1 MAAVTQ
7 ITPNFL
13 GGVSKQIDQKKLPGQ
28 VRECLNALPDPT
40 FGLMK
45 RPGFKWID
53 TLTPTSS
60 ATNAKWFYINRDDVE
75 DYIGCITSGSPG
87 SIDIWNARTGVK
99 CTVNYIGNA
108 QNYLDVV
115 DDSADNTPHN
125 KYDTLTIRDTTYIT
139 NKTKKVDELT
149 AANPNYISG
158 SRATVRLTAVDYST
172 RYKITIK
179 IDGTSHAAAEFL
191 TQNREHIGQG
201 ANDPAEEKA
210 VTAEA
215 ILTELESDLSSFA
228 FPNGTLAVNRLAASL
243 ELTYTAQQG
252 TSTSM
257 EVIAEDGKGGTNI
270 LAFGEQ
276 INTIAMLPHQS
287 EDGRIV
293 KVVNSSGGVSEDT
306 YWTKFE
312 AENDADGPGA
322 WEETIDPTVSK
333 GLDASTMPHELFNPS
348 LNTFTFQEAPWDE
361 RLVGDKDTN
370 PDPSF
375 LKISTDGTDIRV
387 TIQQAFLYNNRLG
400 FLTEDNVVLSKAGL
414 HNDFFH
420 TSALTQT
427 PDDPIDVNCSS
438 IRPAVLHA
446 ILPTAQGLIL
456 FSQNQQFILFAD
468 AKILTPS
475 TSIIRGISNYEMDVN
490 IDPVDVGTTINF
502 VSKTPSYTRVFAAR
516 TRGSEES
523 PLVHDIGKV
532 VSEYISKDVNN
543 LLSSP
548 QNEMIA
554 LYGPSSENVYFHKM
568 YTAGQEVAMQAW
580 FKWKFPGKVHHL
592 AIDSDIM
599 TGVVDVDGVYSM
611 ISCSLT
617 QTPDEKIIVNSDG
630 QQINPHMDFYASS
643 TNGKV
648 NDIVTLDSLIGTPD
662 ASRTPSPANDFYTI
676 TDAAGSESG
685 TGADFTAVVA
695 SDGTPTF
702 TLVSGGTGYVN
713 DETITIADSSLGG
726 GGGAAVVLT
735 VTGVNEEKKLVYDST
750 NNLTKCYIPY
760 ADISGL
766 NPVLVIAGTGLANF
780 NGVTESGFT
789 ISPESGSDVDGDY
802 FIVPNKDI
810 SNLNASDVI
819 LGYKYNFDVE
829 LPKTY
834 FKLNSEGTLYDYTAS
849 LTISRMKF
857 AVGLSSV
864 VGFKVKSKGYRGQSA
879 EFTGDGSETAFK
891 VPFLLKEE
899 NGVRVTLDGALQ
911 PSTAYSITRTVENGI
926 TIDNSDTVT
935 FTTTAPLG
943 HTVKQLYGGTGYTAD
958 SSATGA
964 ATTSNGDGT
973 GLTVNT
979 TVTNGVIT
987 AVTVKSQGTGYK
999 PNEVITISG
1008 NTAGSS
1014 DATFLIKALPQT
1026 IQITTDTWY
1035 DVQPVIDSGQYLADD
1050 VPLSEENLYTI
1061 PIHQRTENFNMR
1073 IFSDSPF
1080 PVALNSLMWEG
1091 QYSPRFYKRT

>member
-7 ITPNFL
+7 VTPNFL

-45 RPGFKWID
+45 RPGFKWIKA
-53 TLTPTSS
+53 LTPTTS
-60 ATNAKWFYINRDDVE
+60 ATNAKWFYINRDDEE
-75 DYIGCITSGSPG
+75 DYVGCITSALTTSNVGD
-87 SIDIWNARTGVK
+87 IDIWNARTGVK
-99 CTVNYIGNA
+99 CDVTYGTGAQAYIN
-108 QNYLDVV
+108 VPE
-115 DDSADNTPHN
+115 ADNPHN
-125 KYDTLTIRDTTYIT
+125 KYDALTIRDTTYIT
-139 NKTKKVDELT
+139 NKTKTIAPL
-149 AANPNYISG
+149 AAADPNYISG
-158 SRATVRLTAVDYST
+158 SKATVRLTAIDYST

-179 IDGTSHAAAEFL
+179 IAGTPDVVAECL
-191 TQNREHIGQG
+191 TQNTEHIPMGE
-201 ANDPAEEKA
+201 NDAAEEKA

-215 ILTELESDLSSFA
+215 ILTHLENDATEGLNNLN
-228 FPNGTLAVNRLAASL
+228 FPNGTLTVNRLAASL
-243 ELTYTAQQG
+243 ELKYVANSG
-252 TSTSM
+252 ATSM
-257 EVIAEDGKGGTNI
+257 EVIATDGKGGTNI

-276 INTIAMLPHQS
+276 VNTIAMLPHQS
-287 EDGRIV
+287 EHGRIA

-306 YWTKFE
+306 YWTKFN
-312 AENDADGPGA
+312 AENGVDGPGS

-333 GLDASTMPHELFNPS
+333 GLDASTMPHELFNS
-348 LNTFTFQEAPWDE
+348 AINTFILKQANWDE
-361 RLVGDKDTN
+361 RLVGDLDTN
-370 PDPSF
+370 PNPSF
-375 LKISTDGTDIRV
+375 LNTEIPK

-400 FLTEDNVVLSKAGL
+400 FLSGDNVVLSKAGL

-420 TSALTQT
+420 TTALTQT

-468 AKILTPS
+468 AKVLTPA

-532 VSEYISKDVNN
+532 VSEYIPKDVNN
-543 LLSSP
+543 LLASP

-554 LYGPSSENVYFHKM
+554 LYGPSSENVYLHKM
-568 YTAGQEVAMQAW
+568 HTAGREVAMQAW
-580 FKWKFPGKVHHL
+580 FKWKLPGKVHHL

-599 TGVVDVDGVYSM
+599 TGVVDVGGVYSM

-630 QQINPHMDFYASS
+630 QQINPHMDFYTSS
-643 TNGKV
+643 TNGDI
-648 NDIVTLDSLIGTPD
+648 NDIVTFDDD
-662 ASRTPSPANDFYTI
+662 AATETARTPGTYNPAAHTKGASFRVVVADAGSGVGGAVTVTKLTSGSGYAVNDTI
-676 TDAAGSESG
+676 TL
-685 TGADFTAVVA
+685 A
-695 SDGTPTF
+695 SANIG
-702 TLVSGGTGYVN
+702 GGT
-713 DETITIADSSLGG
+713 DITI
-726 GGGAAVVLT
+726 T

-789 ISPESGSDVDGDY
+789 ISPERGSDNDGDY
-802 FIVPNKDI
+802 FIVPKKDI
-810 SNLNASDVI
+810 SSLDASDVI

-834 FKLNSEGTLYDYTAS
+834 FKLNPEGTLYDYTAS
-849 LTISRMKF
+849 LTIARMKF

-864 VGFKVKSKGYRGQSA
+864 VGFKVKNKGYKGQSA
-879 EFTGDGSETAFK
+879 EFTGDGSTTAFK

-899 NGVRVTLDGALQ
+899 NGIRVTLDGALQ
-911 PSTAYSITRTVENGI
+911 PSTAYSIARTVESGN

-935 FTTTAPLG
+935 FTTAPSG
-943 HTVKQLYGGTGYTAD
+943 
-958 SSATGA
+958 
-964 ATTSNGDGT
+964 ATTAAN
-973 GLTVNT
+973 LTT
-979 TVTNGVIT
+979 PAQKI
-987 AVTVKSQGTGYK
+987 
-999 PNEVITISG
+999 E
-1008 NTAGSS
+1008 
-1014 DATFLIKALPQT
+1014 
-1026 IQITTDTWY
+1026 ITTDTWY
-1035 DVQPVIDSGQYLADD
+1035 DVQPVIDAGQYLADD

-1091 QYSPRFYKRT
+1091 NYSPRFYRRT